1 MVCRFRHNTRGRSSP
16 MVTHS
21 RSRRPPIP
29 NPDRTPRWVFGV
41 LILVAVLAT
50 VLVVVALVQG

>member
-1 MVCRFRHNTRGRSSP
+1 VVRRFRPCPRKVQP

-41 LILVAVLAT
+41 LILVAVIAV
-50 VLVVVALVQG
+50 VLVVVAMLRG

>member
-1 MVCRFRHNTRGRSSP
+1 

-41 LILVAVLAT
+41 LILVAVIAV
-50 VLVVVALVQG
+50 VLVVVAMLRG

>member
-1 MVCRFRHNTRGRSSP
+1 

-29 NPDRTPRWVFGV
+29 NPDHTPRWVFGV
-41 LILVAVLAT
+41 LILVAVVAV
-50 VLVVVALVQG
+50 VLVVIAMMRG